1 MRAERGRGQRG
12 ELGDTEA
19 GQGGA
24 TGQGLES
31 QASAERR
38 WAGLA
43 VGTRMCIVPSSQPD
57 ISLGALG
64 SLS

>member
-12 ELGDTEA
+12 ERGDTEA
-19 GQGGA
+19 RQGGA
-24 TGQGLES
+24 AGQGLES

-43 VGTRMCIVPSSQPD
+43 VRTRLCIRPK
-57 ISLGALG
+57 LTA
-64 SLS
+64 